1 MPNEIRLGRPLGWSG
16 WLPYSIKP
24 RKQMSGFD
32 YAAEAELFDY
42 SIAAE
47 LFSSKGRKVR
57 HQTLGYKRFARAADA
72 IRFAIEELAPQLFV
86 GTYLEVDDAR
96 YDSKDIRRLYES
108 AGYPHTRSAAVPLR

>member
-1 MPNEIRLGRPLGWSG
+1 MKR
-16 WLPYSIKP
+16 

-47 LFSSKGRKVR
+47 LFSSKGGRLR

-72 IRFAIEELAPQLFV
+72 IRLAIEELAPQLFI

-96 YDSKDIRRLYES
+96 YDSKGIRRLYEN
-108 AGYPHTRSAAVPLR
+108 AGYPHIRSAAVPLR